1 MSRAAPVILALDCS
15 AAACSAALWRSG
27 GLAAHRLAPMTHG
40 HAEALMPMV
49 ELVMDMAALRYAE
62 LDLVAATVGPGSF
75 TGLRIGLAAVRGLAL
90 AAGVPALGVTSF
102 AAIAE
107 ALPDSDRGLAVA
119 IDDRRGGVYWQE
131 FAGDRLAV
139 GAPVAVAADGLA
151 ATIAALAGGRRL
163 RVAGDG
169 GKLLR
174 ALGGSIGLDLVGDGG
189 PPDAVAV
196 ARLAARL
203 AGDVLAGRP
212 AGLPP
217 VPLYLRPPEVR
228 LPDARPSDARPS
240 AARPSAEG
248 AGGPTESPAG
258 GR

>member
-15 AAACSAALWRSG
+15 AAACSAALWRGG
-27 GLAAHRLAPMTHG
+27 GLAAHRIAAMDRG

-49 ELVMDMAALRYAE
+49 ERVMDMAASRYAE

-75 TGLRIGLAAVRGLAL
+75 TGLRIGLAAARGLAL
-90 AAGVPALGVTSF
+90 AAGVKALGVTSF

-131 FAGDRLAV
+131 FAADRSTV
-139 GAPVAVAADGLA
+139 GAPVAVAADALA
-151 ATIAALAGGRRL
+151 ATITALAGGRRL
-163 RVAGDG
+163 GVAGDG
-169 GKLLR
+169 AKVLR
-174 ALGGSIGLDLVGDGG
+174 TLGGTVALDLVGDGG
-189 PPDAVAV
+189 PPDAAAV

-203 AGDVLAGRP
+203 AGDALAGRP

-217 VPLYLRPPEVR
+217 VPL
-228 LPDARPSDARPS
+228 
-240 AARPSAEG
+240 
-248 AGGPTESPAG
+248 
-258 GR
+258 